1 MCSASPATPHFKP
14 AEVKRRDG
22 SPAKNLQR
30 FSRKT
35 IGVAPAADT
44 SSAAKSLPAGL
55 KFQPCTESRS
65 GAAAEPERSGG
76 PTKDDIGLYVLG
88 DDAQGASI
96 MWLSHSIRP
105 DSKHFHVRITIYP

>member
-1 MCSASPATPHFKP
+1 M
-14 AEVKRRDG
+14 KRRDG

-44 SSAAKSLPAGL
+44 SFAAKSLPAGL

-65 GAAAEPERSGG
+65 RSGAGAEQERSGG

-88 DDAQGASI
+88 DDAQGDSI

-105 DSKHFHVRITIYP
+105 DSKHFHVRITI